1 MSTDTDRV
9 LELVK
14 KTQTGDQAAFA
25 QLYDEFASRLFSFIR
40 IKVSETTAAEDIL
53 QEVFLKAWR
62 GCRSLDLNNLNF
74 SAWLYQ
80 VTRNT
85 INDYFRK
92 KYRQVQIVPLEEA
105 EQLASEDQ
113 LSDNESGGLPSRVV
127 AQTLD
132 QLPGHYKEVIELRFF
147 QDFSVIDTARILGK
161 NAITVRVWQH
171 RALKQLQTLFKKYGQ
186 SSQEIL

>member
-92 KYRQVQIVPLEEA
+92 KYRQGQIVPLEEA

-132 QLPGHYKEVIELRFF
+132 QLPAHYKEVIELRFF